1 MSECEIKSS
10 VFKNCSTFINK
21 HKIKINFTE
30 GSMFKKL
37 RKTVL
42 LVVATANVFLLNMVT
57 FATGDVDAP
66 TLTEVKAIVN
76 DGLDLFFGAL
86 GAFAVI
92 MGGVEFYKGFL
103 SFRDADARGGFGESK
118 SKGIHHII
126 AGVFCLIGGVIVF
139 VVLGW
144 AKDLFSI

>member
-1 MSECEIKSS
+1 MK
-10 VFKNCSTFINK
+10 VLNK
-21 HKIKINFTE
+21 HKIKINLTE
-30 GSMFKKL
+30 GIMFKKF
-37 RKTVL
+37 RKVALIAMATV
-42 LVVATANVFLLNMVT
+42 NVFLLNSIA

-66 TLTEVKAIVN
+66 TLTEVKSIVN

-92 MGGVEFYKGFL
+92 MGGIEFYKGVL
-103 SFRDADARGGFGESK
+103 SFRDADAKGGFGESK
-118 SKGIHHII
+118 SKGIHHIV
-126 AGVFCLIGGVIVF
+126 AGIFCLIGGVLVF

>member
-1 MSECEIKSS
+1 
-10 VFKNCSTFINK
+10 
-21 HKIKINFTE
+21 
-30 GSMFKKL
+30 MFNEL
-37 RKTVL
+37 RKAALIAMATV
-42 LVVATANVFLLNMVT
+42 NVFLLNSIT

-66 TLTEVKAIVN
+66 TLTEVKSIVN

-92 MGGVEFYKGFL
+92 MGGIEFYKGFL

-126 AGVFCLIGGVIVF
+126 AGVFCLIGGVLVF